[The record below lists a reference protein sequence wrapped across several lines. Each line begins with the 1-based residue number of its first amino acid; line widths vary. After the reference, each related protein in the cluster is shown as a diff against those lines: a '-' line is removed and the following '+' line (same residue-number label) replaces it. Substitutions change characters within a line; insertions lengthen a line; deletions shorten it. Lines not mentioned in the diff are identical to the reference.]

1 MTTIYAAA
9 LRNYEAAA
17 SVLTALQSSR
27 IDLLAEARSALVGRP
42 KLALTGGYN
51 TVTPALGIC
60 LPNGTRCDVM
70 ATPDDLRAVEL
81 RGAGQQW
88 MTLETPL
95 PDSSKLASKCFIE
108 CNLAA
113 ETPLVADV
121 FLRSF
126 DEDGSTEDSGHVEWR
141 IMRDSLS
148 LCSLPLPQVSDGN
161 TARRIIIHLRQ
172 PASRLILGGLA
183 VTLV

>member
-1 MTTIYAAA
+1 MTTLYAAA

-27 IDLLAEARSALVGRP
+27 LDLLAEARSALVGRP

-51 TVTPALGIC
+51 AVTPALGIC
-60 LPNGTRCDVM
+60 LPNGTRCDVL
-70 ATPDDLRAVEL
+70 ALPDEAGAVEL

-95 PDSSKLASKCFIE
+95 PDSAASLSKCFIE
-108 CNLAA
+108 CTLSADA
-113 ETPLVADV
+113 PLVADV

-126 DEDGSTEDSGHVEWR
+126 DADGAAKDSGHVEWR
-141 IMRDSLS
+141 IMRDSVS
-148 LCSLPLPQVSDGN
+148 LCSLSLPEGGEDAAG
-161 TARRIIIHLRQ
+161 RRIIIHLRQ